1 MRVGSRLEYMYDTN
15 EGDSWFEGIV
25 REVVDQKE
33 GIVKF
38 IEDDDGTVHEKFKLR
53 LETWKYL

>member
-1 MRVGSRLEYMYDTN
+1 MRVGSRLEYMCETN

-25 REVVDQKE
+25 REVIDQKE

-38 IEDDDGTVHEKFKLR
+38 IEDDDGTVHEQFMLR
-53 LETWKYL
+53 LETWKFL